1 MIVAMVDDEPLA
13 LRALEAAVKEAKPTA
28 ELHSFSSG
36 SLLLSSIQSKQL
48 MPDVAFLDI
57 ELPGIGGIE
66 LAKQIKLLSHQTWIV
81 FVTGFTQYA
90 VEAFQIRAKGYVMK
104 PVSTEAIRAELEEMK
119 PFLPQLLNE
128 SKIRVQTFGNFEV
141 YFNGRVLPFGRSKAK
156 EIFAYL
162 IDRRGASVSRAEIA
176 SIIWEDGYFDR
187 PRQKQLQIFIS
198 DMGKTPAS
206 VGEMDVVIRQ
216 RTGIAID
223 PAKVGCDY
231 YRLLDGDPTAL
242 NAYTGEYMTNYAW
255 AELTVGYLNRER

>member
-1 MIVAMVDDEPLA
+1 MIVSMVDDEPLA
-13 LRALEAAVKEAKPTA
+13 LRALEAAVREAEPTA
-28 ELHSFSSG
+28 ELYSFGSG
-36 SLLLSSIQSKQL
+36 SALLGSVQSKQL

-66 LAKQIKLLSHQTWIV
+66 LAKQIKLLSPQTWIV
-81 FVTGFTQYA
+81 FVTGFSQYA

-104 PVSTEAIRAELEEMK
+104 PVSAKAIQAELEEMK

-128 SKIRVQTFGNFEV
+128 PKIRVQTFGNFET
-141 YFNGRVLPFGRSKAK
+141 YFEGRVLPFSRSKAK

-198 DMGKTPAS
+198 DMEKTLAS
-206 VGEMDVVIRQ
+206 VGEKDVVIRQ
-216 RTGIAID
+216 RTGMAID
-223 PAKVGCDY
+223 PVKVSCDY

-242 NAYTGEYMTNYAW
+242 NAYTGEYMTNYSW